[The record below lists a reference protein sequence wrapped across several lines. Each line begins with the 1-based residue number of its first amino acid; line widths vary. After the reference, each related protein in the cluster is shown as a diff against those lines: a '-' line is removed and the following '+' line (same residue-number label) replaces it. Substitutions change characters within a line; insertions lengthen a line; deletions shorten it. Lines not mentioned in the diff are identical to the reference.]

1 MELMFNQFLSGLI
14 RAALLFLV
22 TSGLTLVFGVMGT
35 MNMAHFSFYMI
46 AAYMS
51 YTFWR
56 ILTPNPYSFWIT
68 LIFTATA
75 MIIIGLVF
83 ERLIMRRIYNRI
95 LPEQLLAT
103 FALTYVF
110 SDITKVLWGLEFLQ
124 VPKSGILNGSVL
136 IFGSSM
142 PNSNI
147 FILALG
153 ITIALGIWFILS
165 KTKFGRIVR
174 ACYSHKEMV
183 GALGIPV
190 GRVYAAVF
198 CLSALLVSL
207 AGTAWTTI
215 GSINLGLDQSLLIEA
230 FCVMVIGGMGSF
242 LGTTIGCLIAGMI
255 YSYSILIVPRLA
267 TLLIFVITG
276 IILTVRPWGLFG
288 TKGRFH

>member
-124 VPKSGILNGSVL
+124 VPKSGILNGSIL

-198 CLSALLVSL
+198 CLSVLLVSL

-215 GSINLGLDQSLLIEA
+215 GSINLGLDQSLMIEA
-230 FCVMVIGGMGSF
+230 FV
-242 LGTTIGCLIAGMI
+242 
-255 YSYSILIVPRLA
+255 
-267 TLLIFVITG
+267 
-276 IILTVRPWGLFG
+276 
-288 TKGRFH
+288 